1 MVRMAGS
8 SKLIAEVVSM
18 CVSTVK
24 KERESIEEEVLA
36 PMVDYV
42 ITQIKPYILGT
53 CIFFAAI
60 TVLIISIIFLI
71 IFKPSN

>member
-1 MVRMAGS
+1 MGGS
-8 SKLIAEVVSM
+8 SKLIAEIVSM

-42 ITQIKPYILGT
+42 IMQIKPYILGT